1 MKLHFMVRKTR
12 EALKTI
18 PPLHPDVTGGGGARV
33 FFIASPSLLE
43 HPRHVLTPLF
53 HPLCVSSSAELL
65 EVHTFSHLFGT
76 FITLRG
82 WEAITSVRRTSCVI
96 FMSICLC
103 EEMHLLL
110 VMYVWNSSKG
120 AVHFCFDRSEPVDTS
135 VYWSE
140 CMC

>member
-18 PPLHPDVTGGGGARV
+18 PPLHPDVTGGGGG
-33 FFIASPSLLE
+33 SSLL